1 MRNAFFYAI
10 FFTVKELS
18 KNDTSIKDRI
28 KTLRKTLK
36 LSQKEFGKRIYL
48 SQSLLTEIESG
59 NRKVTN
65 RTILLIVANYN
76 INKDWILTGNGDM
89 FSAPPPDMKKEQL
102 LEIFNELDSML
113 QDYLLLQSR
122 ELLKIQKKKIRK

>member
-1 MRNAFFYAI
+1 M
-10 FFTVKELS
+10 
-18 KNDTSIKDRI
+18 KNNISIKDRI

-36 LSQKEFGKRIYL
+36 LSQEEFGRRIYV

-59 NRKVTN
+59 NRKVTD
-65 RTILLIVANYN
+65 RTIQLIVSEYK
-76 INKDWILTGNGDM
+76 INKTWILTGNGDM
-89 FSAPPPDMKKEQL
+89 FSASPPNKKKEQL

-122 ELLKIQKKKIRK
+122 ELLKMQKIKCKKPEKC